1 MIKKALAIITARG
14 GSKRIPH
21 KNIKL
26 FLGQPIIK
34 YSIDTTLKSKC
45 FDEIMVSTDDK
56 KIAGIS
62 KKFGA
67 KIPFLRSTKNSDD
80 YATTS
85 DVIKEVLSEYK
96 KREIEF
102 EYFCCIYPTAPF
114 ITAEKIK
121 KALKKMKKNNAD
133 SIFPVVRFS
142 YPIQRSLKIKNGRL
156 KRIYPKYKKS
166 RSQDLM
172 PTYHDCGQFYW
183 GKTKSFLKQGSILTD
198 NTIGIETS
206 ELEMQ
211 DIDYPEDWKI
221 AEMKYKIFKNINE
234 S

>member
-34 YSIDTTLKSKC
+34 YSIDAALKSKC

-56 KIAGIS
+56 KIAKIS
-62 KKFGA
+62 KKLGA
-67 KIPFLRSTKNSDD
+67 KVPFYRSAKKSDD

-85 DVIKEVLSEYK
+85 DVIKETLFEYK
-96 KREIEF
+96 KRGLEF
-102 EYFCCIYPTAPF
+102 EYFCCIYPTVPF

-121 KALKKMKKNNAD
+121 KAFKQMEKNNAD

-142 YPIQRSLKIKNGRL
+142 SPIQRSLKIKDGRL
-156 KRIYPKYKKS
+156 KRIYPKYEKS

-172 PTYHDCGQFYW
+172 STYHDCGQFYW
-183 GKTKSFLKQGSILTD
+183 GKTKSFLKRESILTD

-211 DIDYPEDWKI
+211 DIDSPEDWRL
-221 AEMKYKIFKNINE
+221 AEMKYKSIHGSK
-234 S
+234 